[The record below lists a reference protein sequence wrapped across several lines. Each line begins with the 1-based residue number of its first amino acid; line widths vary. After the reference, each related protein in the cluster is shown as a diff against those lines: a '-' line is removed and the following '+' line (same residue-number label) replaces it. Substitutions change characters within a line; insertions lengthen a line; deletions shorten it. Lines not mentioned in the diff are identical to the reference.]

1 MSGRIDI
8 AVLGLGKM
16 GATHVKAA
24 KDSPHVNRI
33 YGYEPDKTRAPS
45 RGAELNIEAANDL
58 GYILK
63 NPHIK
68 LVYIA
73 AVNSA
78 HAMLTE
84 KALAAGKAVMCEKP
98 MGETLDEARRM
109 LRAEKSS
116 GNFLQIGF
124 ELRYSKLYARAKEW
138 IDEGLIGTPLN
149 CHCLYYCS
157 EFHGRGS
164 WRSESPG
171 TLIGEKLSHYIDL
184 QRWFI
189 GDEIEEVYSMNAP
202 NAVKY
207 FNHPDNH
214 QMNFRYKNGAVSNLN
229 FVMYM
234 GEHYESDP
242 LVDMLKKQAD
252 DGHSLQYSIMGTGGI
267 IHTDVFRRRLRR
279 HELKDGEKCLV
290 NKIVEDISYSGEEDS
305 EWMHNTR
312 GQNIRIAGLVAEG
325 KPPEVSAADAFETMK
340 AGFAAEISERE
351 GRIVK
356 TSELGLT

>member
-1 MSGRIDI
+1 MIGKIDA
-8 AVLGLGKM
+8 AVVGLGKM
-16 GATHVKAA
+16 GGMHVKAA
-24 KDSPHVNRI
+24 KDSPHVDRV
-33 YGYEPDKTRAPS
+33 YGYEPDKARAAL
-45 RGAELNIEAANDL
+45 RGAELGIEATNDL
-58 GYILK
+58 DSILK
-63 NPHIK
+63 NPRVK
-68 LVYIA
+68 LVFIA

-78 HAMLTE
+78 HAALTE

-124 ELRYSKLYARAKEW
+124 ELRYSKLYALAKEW

-149 CHCLYYCS
+149 CHCVYYCS
-157 EFHGRGS
+157 EFHGKGT

-202 NAVKY
+202 NAVKH
-207 FNHPDNH
+207 FNH
-214 QMNFRYKNGAVSNLN
+214 QMNFRFKNGAVSNLN

-234 GEHYESDP
+234 GEHAESDP
-242 LVDMLKKQAD
+242 LVDLLTKQSE
-252 DGHSLQYSIMGTGGI
+252 DGHCLQYSIMGTGGI
-267 IHTDVFRRRLRR
+267 IHTDVFKRRLRR
-279 HELKDGEKCLV
+279 HELKEGENSLV
-290 NKIVEDISYSGEEDS
+290 NKIVEDISYSGEEDT

-325 KPPEVSAADAFETMK
+325 KPPEVSASDAYQTMK

-351 GRIVK
+351 KRTVK
-356 TSELGLT
+356 TAELE